1 MYEKVV
7 IVLGKLIKGKN
18 DLKTLYPELAKQW
31 HPTLNDSTPDCISAH
46 SNKQFAW
53 LCDKDHIFYCSP
65 DKRIRGNGCPYCSS
79 RALLLGYND
88 LETVFPNIAREWDYA
103 KNEGTPKDYTHRS
116 TYKASWKC
124 LVCGNEWAM
133 RIRDR
138 SDSKYQ
144 LCPKCAVI
152 KRGQERHANELQKRG
167 GITDPLLLKEW
178 DYELNEKGPEE
189 YTPKSQCEVF
199 WICSKCG
206 YRYKAKISNRANR
219 KSCACCKNKVV
230 VKGKNDLATTH
241 PQLAAEWHPTKNG
254 DLKPD
259 DVTYGAGKK
268 VWWLCP
274 EGHEYQATLGHRS
287 SGTNCPICNS
297 GRQTSF
303 AEQAV
308 YYYVKKVFP
317 DAISRYK
324 DIFGK
329 GMELDIF
336 IPSIKL
342 GIEYDGE
349 AWHRGDKKERE
360 KKKYEICQKHG
371 IKLLRLKEKTSDD
384 DLYTA
389 DEILS
394 IQGNMYEHKE
404 LAKTIRFLLDKID
417 PESNAFTRKKPIFH
431 SRVDIN
437 IPRDEMEIRSYMTKI
452 KGESFAELYPEVAK
466 EWHPT
471 KNAGVT
477 PTKVR
482 PHSGI
487 KVWWLCSVCGLEY
500 KATVGSR
507 TSGCGCRKCGI
518 AKNARNR
525 GKSVVMIDVDTREH
539 LKVFESISEASKELS
554 INASNISMACKG
566 QRAKAG
572 GYAWAYFTDKE

>member
-1 MYEKVV
+1 M
-7 IVLGKLIKGKN
+7 LGKLMKGKN
-18 DLKTLYPELAKQW
+18 DLKTLYPELAKRW
-31 HPTLNDSTPDCISAH
+31 HPTLNDSTPDCVSAH

-53 LCDKDHIFYCSP
+53 LCDKGHTFYCSP

-88 LETVFPNIAREWDYA
+88 LETVFPNIAKEWDYA
-103 KNEGTPKDYTHRS
+103 KNEGTPKDYTHHS
-116 TYKASWKC
+116 TYKANWKC
-124 LVCGNEWAM
+124 SVCGNEWTM

-144 LCPKCAVI
+144 LCPKCAAI
-152 KRGQERHANELQKRG
+152 KRGEERHASELQKRG

-178 DYELNEKGPEE
+178 DYELNEKGPEV
-189 YTPKSQCEVF
+189 YTPKSNKDVF

-206 YRYKAKISNRANR
+206 YRFRAKISNRALR
-219 KSCACCKNKVV
+219 KSCACCKNKVA

-317 DAISRYK
+317 DAVSRYTG
-324 DIFGK
+324 IFANS
-329 GMELDIF
+329 MELDIY

-342 GIEYDGE
+342 AIEYDGE
-349 AWHRGDKKERE
+349 AWHKGDKKNRE
-360 KKKYEICQKHG
+360 KKKYQICKAHG
-371 IKLLRLKEKTSDD
+371 IRLLRLKEKSSDA
-384 DLYTA
+384 DLDAA
-389 DEILS
+389 DECLS

-452 KGESFAELYPEVAK
+452 SDGSFAELYPDLAK
-466 EWHPT
+466 EWHPI
-471 KNAGVT
+471 KNKT
-477 PTKVR
+477 LMPDKVK

-487 KVWWLCSVCGLEY
+487 RVWWLCSICGLEY
-500 KATVGSR
+500 EMAIGTR

-518 AKNARNR
+518 AKNARSR
-525 GKSVVMIDVDTREH
+525 QKAIVMLDADTKEELH
-539 LKVFESISEASKELS
+539 VFESITEASRELG
-554 INASNISMACKG
+554 INSSNISMVCKG

-572 GYAWAYFTDKE
+572 GYSWKYLEKDI